1 MTGGIVVAIGKTG
14 RNFGA
19 GMSGGMA
26 FVLDEDG
33 DFPIRL
39 NTEMV
44 ELEPFTDPE
53 DQTLVRELLEQHR
66 HYTGSAV
73 ANRILE
79 SWDEV
84 KVEVPEGD
92 AGGLPPRA
100 PGAEEAEAGGRRG
113 WYPGGGGVRTGGLL
127 TADARRLP
135 ECCIQGRTPMPTG
148 GQVRGCKWATA
159 NGGRRTHT
167 HRRWPPG

>member
-1 MTGGIVVAIGKTG
+1 MLYGATSGQVYLRGVVGERFCVRNSGAHAVVEGTGDHCCEYMTGGIVVAIGRTG

-26 FVLDEDG
+26 FVLDEAG

-66 HYTGSAV
+66 RYTGSAV
-73 ANRILE
+73 A
-79 SWDEV
+79 
-84 KVEVPEGD
+84 
-92 AGGLPPRA
+92 
-100 PGAEEAEAGGRRG
+100 
-113 WYPGGGGVRTGGLL
+113 
-127 TADARRLP
+127 ARPL
-135 ECCIQGRTPMPTG
+135 
-148 GQVRGCKWATA
+148 
-159 NGGRRTHT
+159 
-167 HRRWPPG
+167 